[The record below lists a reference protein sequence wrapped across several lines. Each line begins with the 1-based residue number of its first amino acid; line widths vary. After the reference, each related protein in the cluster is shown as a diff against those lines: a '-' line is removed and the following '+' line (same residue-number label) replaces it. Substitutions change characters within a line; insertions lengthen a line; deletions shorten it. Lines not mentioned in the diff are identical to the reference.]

1 MTRKVKTNKMNKMKN
16 MNKTK
21 HVHFNSRV
29 TVRKI
34 EPNNA
39 SQLQNELDNM
49 SGPVLIHSPNCIH
62 CIELRP
68 KWEQVIK
75 ELNNRKI
82 VCKVLEVNANA
93 LGMSNNSLEKRM
105 NGLGVPTIINMESG
119 KENAIFSD
127 ERNVENMLQ
136 FVLKHLKG
144 KNNNLSYNYNLNE
157 KGNII
162 KLTDPNNIKRVR
174 KQNPKHKT
182 TTRISRKT
190 RKTRKYKRKY

>member
-1 MTRKVKTNKMNKMKN
+1 MKT
-16 MNKTK
+16 NKTK
-21 HVHFNSRV
+21 HVRFNSHV

-34 EPNNA
+34 EPTNA
-39 SQLQNELDNM
+39 AQLQSELDNM
-49 SGPVLIHSPNCIH
+49 TGPVLVHSPGCIH

-93 LGMSNNSLEKRM
+93 LGMTNNSLEKRM
-105 NGLGVPTIINMESG
+105 SGVGVPTIINMESG
-119 KENAIFSD
+119 KENDIFSD
-127 ERNVENMLQ
+127 ERSVDNMLQ
-136 FVLKHLKG
+136 FVLKHVKG
-144 KNNNLSYNYNLNE
+144 KNKNLSYNYNLNE

-174 KQNPKHKT
+174 KQNPK
-182 TTRISRKT
+182 RNT
-190 RKTRKYKRKY
+190 RKGRKIRRI

>member
-1 MTRKVKTNKMNKMKN
+1 MTRKVKTNKMNKMK
-16 MNKTK
+16 MKNKTK
-21 HVHFNSRV
+21 HVHFNSHV

-34 EPNNA
+34 EPTNA
-39 SQLQNELDNM
+39 SQLQSELDTM
-49 SGPVLIHSPNCIH
+49 TGPVLIHSPGCIH

-93 LGMSNNSLEKRM
+93 LSMSNNSLEKRM
-105 NGLGVPTIINMESG
+105 ANMGVPTIINMETG

-127 ERNVENMLQ
+127 ERNVDNMLQ

-144 KNNNLSYNYNLNE
+144 KNKNLSYNYNLNE
-157 KGNII
+157 KGNIF

-174 KQNPKHKT
+174 KQNPKP
-182 TTRISRKT
+182 KT
-190 RKTRKYKRKY
+190 RKTRKIRKNRRY